1 MFIDYQTMN
10 VPRTQCNPANADTPA
25 LQPDCSSKP
34 TINTVQVWASLSCVW
49 RVCCERRTVLCLSRR
64 WHWENRVVICVTA
77 RCLVEPDDR
86 MARPSGLNVP
96 NQSPV
101 THYHPVTWSPVH
113 PWRRE
118 ILINRLHCSIGL
130 HLGSY
135 CCYGNEMLWRFGFL
149 SAEEENSKCPKTS
162 ARPRGP
168 PPIGTNVY
176 LLVCVCIVLCTAVN

>member
-10 VPRTQCNPANADTPA
+10 VPRTQCNPPNADTFSIVPPN
-25 LQPDCSSKP
+25 LQSILCKYER
-34 TINTVQVWASLSCVW
+34 LS
-49 RVCCERRTVLCLSRR
+49 RVSGVSAVGGGLSRR

-101 THYHPVTWSPVH
+101 THYHPVTRSPVH
-113 PWRRE
+113 PWSRE

-149 SAEEENSKCPKTS
+149 SAEEEPKNKCTS
-162 ARPRGP
+162 SRSASYRYQCVL
-168 PPIGTNVY
+168 T
-176 LLVCVCIVLCTAVN
+176 CVCCIVYCCELMLS